1 MTKHTILIFSQ
12 AMELGGVERSLL
24 GLLDS
29 IDYDRY
35 DVDLFLMRHSGE
47 LMPYLNPKVNLL
59 PEMPQYASLAVP
71 MTSLL
76 KKGQIDVL
84 CGRLKGK
91 LAARRFDK
99 QHPGEK
105 PSIAALTYSHKY
117 TLKTMPQITNK
128 TYDLA
133 ISFLTP
139 HYFVRERA
147 KARKYAAWIHTD
159 YTALSSDRRAELEM
173 WSGYDTICGVSEQ
186 VSRGFQTSFPELAGK
201 IRTIE
206 NILSKD
212 LIDAQARETQT
223 EMKSDGA
230 VSLLSVGRFCDAKNF
245 DNVPDICRRLVEA
258 GLNIKWYLI
267 GYGGDE
273 PLIRQKITEARMR
286 DRVIILGKKDN
297 PYPYMRD
304 CDLYVQPS
312 RYEGKAVTVRE
323 AQLLGKPVA
332 ITNYATSAS
341 QLEDG
346 VDGVIVPVDNAG
358 CAAGIAALLRNPARM
373 RQLSEN
379 CAKRDY
385 TNSAEIE
392 KIYALME
399 D

>member
-35 DVDLFLMRHSGE
+35 DADLFLMRHSGE
-47 LMPYLNPKVNLL
+47 LMTQLNPKVNLL
-59 PEMPQYASLAVP
+59 PEMSQYASLAVP

-76 KKGQIDVL
+76 KKGQIGVL

-139 HYFVRERA
+139 HYYVRERA

-159 YTALSSDRRAELEM
+159 YTALSFDRRAELEM

-201 IRTIE
+201 VRTIE
-206 NILSKD
+206 NILSKG

-245 DNVPDICRRLVEA
+245 DNVPDICRRLVGD
-258 GLNIKWYLI
+258 GLDVKWYLI

-273 PLIRQKITEARMR
+273 PLIRQKIAEAGMQ

-323 AQLLGKPVA
+323 AQLLGRPVV
-332 ITNYATSAS
+332 ITDYATSAS

-346 VDGVIVPVDNAG
+346 VDGVIVPVDNEG
-358 CAAGIAALLRNPARM
+358 CAAGIAALLRDPARM